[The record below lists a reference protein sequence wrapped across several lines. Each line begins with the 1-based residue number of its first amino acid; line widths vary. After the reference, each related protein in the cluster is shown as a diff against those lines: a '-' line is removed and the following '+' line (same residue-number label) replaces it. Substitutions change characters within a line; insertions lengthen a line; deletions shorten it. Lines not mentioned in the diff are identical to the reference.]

1 MPKEK
6 EAYRD
11 NLESLKGFLETKYS
25 DNRHLMCVK
34 DVCEYTGRS
43 FDFIKKHYAVPRSG
57 ITIET
62 FARKLS

>member
-6 EAYRD
+6 ETYRD
-11 NLESLKGFLETKYS
+11 NVEGLLEFLKGKYG

-43 FDFIKKHYAVPRSG
+43 FDFCKKYFNIPKHGVSV
-57 ITIET
+57 ET